1 MKNLRFLP
9 PEDMPPTEAT
19 QIDKILRLQLERS
32 TGRCFFEA
40 CDQITKALLYSCQWY
55 IMTDD
60 NGILT
65 LVIDCPDIV
74 TYWHIV
80 SNIPPIG
87 NRLERF
93 ASNAKIRVYP
103 PFGKGTPIDV
113 SVNEIS
119 AYRDWL

>member
-1 MKNLRFLP
+1 MMKKPFLP

-19 QIDKILRLQLERS
+19 QIDRILRWQLERS

-40 CDQITKALLYSCQWY
+40 CDQITRALLSCCQWY
-55 IMTDD
+55 ITTDD
-60 NGILT
+60 GILA

-74 TYWHIV
+74 NYWHIV

-103 PFGKGTPIDV
+103 PPGKGTPIEI

>member
-1 MKNLRFLP
+1 MKNKSFLP
-9 PEDMPPTEAT
+9 ADDLPPSEAT
-19 QIDKILRLQLERS
+19 QIDRILRWQLERS

-40 CDQITKALLYSCQWY
+40 CDGITRALLSSCQWY
-55 IMTDD
+55 ITTDSST
-60 NGILT
+60 LT

-74 TYWHIV
+74 TYWHVV
-80 SNIPPIG
+80 SNIPQIG

-93 ASNAKIRVYP
+93 VSSAKIKVYP
-103 PFGKGTPIDV
+103 PFGKGTPFEI

>member
-1 MKNLRFLP
+1 MMKKPLLP
-9 PEDMPPTEAT
+9 PDDLPPTEAT
-19 QIDKILRLQLERS
+19 QIDKILRWQLEHS

-40 CDQITKALLYSCQWY
+40 CDQITRALISSCQWY
-55 IMTDD
+55 ITSDAGTIM
-60 NGILT
+60 

-74 TYWHIV
+74 TYWHVI
-80 SNIPPIG
+80 SSIPQIG

-93 ASNAKIRVYP
+93 ASYAKIRVYP
-103 PFGKGTPIDV
+103 PFGKGTPFEI